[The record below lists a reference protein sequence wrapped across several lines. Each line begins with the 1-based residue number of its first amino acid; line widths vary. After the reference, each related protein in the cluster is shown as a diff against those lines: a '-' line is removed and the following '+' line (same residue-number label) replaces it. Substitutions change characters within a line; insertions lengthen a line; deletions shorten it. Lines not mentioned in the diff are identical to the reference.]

1 MDAMDGPFSSPG
13 MITASAF
20 VFVVQALSVGLLLLN
35 VHLFRVQS
43 GKYRAF
49 LRSLGNEEAWGNPG
63 RFVLPAY
70 IAGTVAAT
78 AAITLI
84 FLFQPH
90 IL

>member
-1 MDAMDGPFSSPG
+1 MDGLFSSPG
-13 MITASAF
+13 MITASVL
-20 VFVVQALSVGLLLLN
+20 VFAVQALSLGLLLLN

-49 LRSLGNEEAWGNPG
+49 LRSLGNEDAWGTPG

-70 IAGTVAAT
+70 IAGTVVAT
-78 AAITLI
+78 VAITLI